1 MNEIAS
7 GLGGI
12 TSAFFEQ
19 PDDVCDALRAYGA
32 SLFAPLV
39 AKLGW
44 VAPGGEATAPG
55 GYQTSMLRQLAVSRA
70 LAYEHPASVAA
81 ARELFDAYVGGDRE
95 AIPADIKGAVFA
107 SALRHGGERELD
119 ELKRLYKEAES
130 SLEESLLLGAMG
142 ASKDPALISRVL
154 EFNMTDAV
162 RKQDGAAII
171 GASAGTR
178 AGRRVTWDWVR
189 ANWDA
194 VDAKFGGG
202 GVSSGLTRVIGASC
216 GGLASGAFYTLVP
229 IRPCWRGERRS
240 LRTFAV
246 VSLRPGSLAFNPRAR
261 CLSTPTD
268 AYELHP
274 DIPSYGMA
282 LRGGRGG
289 DRGVLPPEE
298 DRRRGADGD
307 AGRGGGARE

>member
-1 MNEIAS
+1 
-7 GLGGI
+7 
-12 TSAFFEQ
+12 
-19 PDDVCDALRAYGA
+19 
-32 SLFAPLV
+32 
-39 AKLGW
+39 
-44 VAPGGEATAPG
+44 
-55 GYQTSMLRQLAVSRA
+55 MLRQLAVSRA

-307 AGRGGGARE
+307 AGRGGGAREERAVGARCGRRRRVGRRRRRRRRREVMIEFAFRDDSCTVTTAQHQQT